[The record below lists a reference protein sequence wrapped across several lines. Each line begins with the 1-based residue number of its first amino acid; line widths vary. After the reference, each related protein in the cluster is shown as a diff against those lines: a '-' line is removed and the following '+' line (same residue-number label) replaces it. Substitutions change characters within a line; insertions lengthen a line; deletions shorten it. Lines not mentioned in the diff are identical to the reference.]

1 MRVETFFCYCFLII
15 VLFYFNITIL
25 FILPA
30 GDIDFLEFY
39 ISFYAQRYLHYSD
52 VISICGLEILFRL
65 LLKEMIGCR
74 NKCPV
79 VSAG

>member
-30 GDIDFLEFY
+30 GNIDFLEFY
-39 ISFYAQRYLHYSD
+39 ISFAK
-52 VISICGLEILFRL
+52 VFAL
-65 LLKEMIGCR
+65 LWCNINLWIR
-74 NKCPV
+74 NII
-79 VSAG
+79 

>member
-39 ISFYAQRYLHYSD
+39 ISFAK
-52 VISICGLEILFRL
+52 VFAL
-65 LLKEMIGCR
+65 L
-74 NKCPV
+74 
-79 VSAG
+79 